1 MAVSIDV
8 QRSATV
14 GDARREIAEQI
25 QGYIAR
31 NLLFSDGE
39 VDLDG
44 DVSFLE
50 EGIID
55 SLGVL
60 ELVSFIEKQF
70 GVGVADDELIPDNFD
85 SVNSLTSFVCR
96 KLHRAVG

>member
-1 MAVSIDV
+1 MSIDV
-8 QRSATV
+8 KRTAV
-14 GDARREIAEQI
+14 AGDACREIAKQI

-39 VDLDG
+39 FDLGD

-60 ELVSFIEKQF
+60 ELVAFIEKQF
-70 GVGVADDELIPDNFD
+70 GVGVADAELIPDNFD

>member
-1 MAVSIDV
+1 MSIDV
-8 QRSATV
+8 KRTAV
-14 GDARREIAEQI
+14 AGDARREIAMQI

-39 VDLDG
+39 FDLGD

-60 ELVSFIEKQF
+60 ELVAFIEKQF
-70 GVGVADDELIPDNFD
+70 GVGVADDELVPDNFD